1 MYTKQTIFYV
11 CVIMLAYI
19 IYLRDIYKKNK

>member
-19 IYLRDIYKKNK
+19 WYLWDIHKKNK